1 MHRFHFE
8 ALHIRNNEKNN
19 IINENCALNE
29 SEYCKYA
36 QLEKYSYS
44 PWRILLAILAVHLR
58 AVHSLTNSFIC
69 LEYFNGKKRTETEMF
84 VFSVTRLKLSWGDH
98 ALRRQHLFSHFLMN
112 FAVHSLSK
120 CSTIEQ
126 FRCKYVNMS
135 ANEWNSI
142 GFIIILKSHH
152 CCYRSLKKVLLSV
165 LSICEK
171 CFNFLAGSIMWA
183 HRSTDT
189 SQCEIQ
195 VFLNLSS
202 EPFNPSNPYLWIFEG
217 HECTAHM

>member
-1 MHRFHFE
+1 MCIKREWVLQVCASRKVLIFP
-8 ALHIRNNEKNN
+8 LINSTCHISRTPSRCSLFNKF
-19 IINENCALNE
+19 IHL
-29 SEYCKYA
+29 
-36 QLEKYSYS
+36 
-44 PWRILLAILAVHLR
+44 PWIFQR
-58 AVHSLTNSFIC
+58 
-69 LEYFNGKKRTETEMF
+69 KKRTETEMF

-152 CCYRSLKKVLLSV
+152 CCYRSFLIKKKCCSLFCQFVKNA
-165 LSICEK
+165 SIFWLARSCE
-171 CFNFLAGSIMWA
+171 AHWA

-202 EPFNPSNPYLWIFEG
+202 EPFNPSNPYSWIFEG
-217 HECTAHM
+217 HACTEHM